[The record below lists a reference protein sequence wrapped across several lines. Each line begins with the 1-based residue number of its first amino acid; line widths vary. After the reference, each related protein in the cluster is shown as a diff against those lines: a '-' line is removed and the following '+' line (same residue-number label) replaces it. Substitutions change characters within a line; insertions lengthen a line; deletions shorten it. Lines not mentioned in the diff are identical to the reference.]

1 MKGEKSLFKGMEK
14 YAKYENIYIFQLFS
28 KIHSIILDKTG
39 GGSDMIYLK
48 RKNLE
53 KLLK

>member
-28 KIHSIILDKTG
+28 KIHSIILDGG

>member
-1 MKGEKSLFKGMEK
+1 MKGEKSFFKGMEK